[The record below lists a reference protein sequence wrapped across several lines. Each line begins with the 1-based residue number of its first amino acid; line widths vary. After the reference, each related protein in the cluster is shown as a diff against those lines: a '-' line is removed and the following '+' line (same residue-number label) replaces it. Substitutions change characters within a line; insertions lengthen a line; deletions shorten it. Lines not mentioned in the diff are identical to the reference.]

1 MYKNIEDLM
10 KNGKVDEA
18 LITRGGAKFT
28 YHMYYFIKV
37 KKNKINVYQ
46 GNTWQ
51 QGKYINTPIAKLTN
65 EYIMLC
71 PKLQENKHWES
82 LSSKEKTTTRQSWSI
97 WDIGG
102 FLSLNLLY
110 NGFTRFSRGYDIVS
124 VNSKEFVPFSSTM
137 KFDWNGNLLSKI
149 PKWANQRYNTYI
161 DTDKSLRNAASRA
174 RYHDNAATKRYEEA
188 GNNLELVPISDVFK
202 HRNSDRRAKL
212 INHFGLEQVLHPYK
226 QNTVDK
232 ATVNGLP
239 YELVQITIPLAW
251 DEWKNNSR
259 VTNSER
265 LCTYLKM
272 TNPSTGE
279 YHFEGVATKDD
290 QGHDHIADLTVKSAL
305 AWRDGENNERA
316 RWETNEADHDGG
328 LSDYAYIEPTTLT

>member
-28 YHMYYFIKV
+28 YHMYYFVKV
-37 KKNKINVYQ
+37 RKNKINVYQ

-51 QGKYINTPIAKLTN
+51 QGKYIKTPIAKLTN

-71 PKLQENKHWES
+71 PAAQKKHHWDA
-82 LSSKEKTTTRQSWSI
+82 LSNNNPIIPKKWSI

-110 NGFTRFSRGYDIVS
+110 NGFTRFSRGYDIMS
-124 VNSKEFVPFSSTM
+124 VNGKEFMPFSNRM

-149 PKWANQRYNTYI
+149 PKWANQEYNKYI
-161 DTDKSLRNAASRA
+161 DIDKSTRNTMARG
-174 RYHDNAATKRYEEA
+174 RYHDKAAIKRYEEA
-188 GNNLELVPISDVFK
+188 GNNLELVPITDVFK

-226 QNTVDK
+226 QNVVDK

-239 YELVQITIPLAW
+239 YELVQITIPLQTDDW
-251 DEWKNNSR
+251 TGSTLVRHPDK
-259 VTNSER
+259 

-279 YHFEGVATKDD
+279 YHLEGVATKED
-290 QGHDHIADLTVKSAL
+290 QQWDCIADLTVKSAL
-305 AWRDGENNERA
+305 AWRDGENNVSR
-316 RWETNEADHDGG
+316 RWDTAEHDGG
-328 LSDYAYIEPTTLT
+328 LSDYAYVEPTTLT

>member
-28 YHMYYFIKV
+28 YYMYYFVKV
-37 KKNKINVYQ
+37 RKNKINVYQ

-51 QGKYINTPIAKLTN
+51 QGKYTKTPIAKLTN

-71 PKLQENKHWES
+71 PSQQKKQYWQPTSESNPLIANK
-82 LSSKEKTTTRQSWSI
+82 WSI

-110 NGFTRFSRGYDIVS
+110 NGFTRFSRGYDIMS
-124 VNSKEFVPFSSTM
+124 INGKEFIPFSSKM
-137 KFDWNGNLLSKI
+137 KFDWNGNLLSRI
-149 PKWANQRYNTYI
+149 PKWANQEYNKYL
-161 DTDKSLRNAASRA
+161 DVDKSTRNTMARG
-174 RYHDNAATKRYEEA
+174 RYHDKAAIKRYEEA
-188 GNNLELVPISDVFK
+188 GDNLELVPMTDVFK

-226 QNTVDK
+226 QTVVDK

-239 YELVQITIPLAW
+239 YELVQITIPLQTDDW
-251 DEWKNNSR
+251 TGSTLVRHPDK
-259 VTNSER
+259 

-279 YHFEGVATKDD
+279 YHLEGVATKED
-290 QGHDHIADLTVKSAL
+290 QQWDCIADLTVKSAL
-305 AWRDGENNERA
+305 AWRDGENNVSR
-316 RWETNEADHDGG
+316 RWDTAEHDGG
-328 LSDYAYIEPTTLT
+328 LSDYAYVEPTTLT